1 MTTMRPVNWCGHSQE
16 FVAWPEVDGY
26 WRLVPMLGDAAF
38 QGRVATLFVL
48 RSLAIEIPSI

>member
-1 MTTMRPVNWCGHSQE
+1 MTTMRPVNGCGHSQE